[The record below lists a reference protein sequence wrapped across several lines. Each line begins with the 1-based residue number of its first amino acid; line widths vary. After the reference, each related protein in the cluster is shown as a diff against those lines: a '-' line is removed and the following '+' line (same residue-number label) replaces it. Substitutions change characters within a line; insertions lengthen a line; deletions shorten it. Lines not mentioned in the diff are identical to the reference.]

1 MKKKKVIPPKNILH
15 FILLVGMLVLLIY
28 SCSYPWAVGKAIL
41 IKKTVYAHNI
51 QHLSLSLY
59 LVAITSI
66 MAFLYALVTSRLFG
80 SGMSLLITGGLTIL
94 LSLHVWE
101 KIKDNEV
108 AFLGINPLKIV
119 STRLENGL
127 LLFFIAGVV
136 IVFTGLIYLGESFL
150 RRGLRK
156 KPKK

>member
-1 MKKKKVIPPKNILH
+1 MKKKKNTPPRNGLH
-15 FILLVGMLVLLIY
+15 FILLVGILVLLLLAY
-28 SCSYPWAVGKAIL
+28 YYPWAVGKAIL
-41 IKKTVYAHNI
+41 ITKTVYVHNV
-51 QHLSLSLY
+51 QHLSLILY

-80 SGMSLLITGGLTIL
+80 SGMSLLITGGLTVL

-101 KIKDNEV
+101 KVKDKEV

-119 STRLENGL
+119 STRPEDGL